1 MPVEILK
8 DFTGCPLLEKGPE
21 NKGDAILD
29 FTVRV
34 LLDAFKLVT
43 YEADGKLQ
51 CEFATLRFIEEPGV
65 HPRFDGKEFC
75 LRKST
80 FQAEQQTAIR
90 SGRVI
95 DAITICDEAAFE
107 TADIE

>member
-1 MPVEILK
+1 MLAVRRSRKVSE
-8 DFTGCPLLEKGPE
+8 DQS
-21 NKGDAILD
+21 DAILN
-29 FTVRV
+29 FAVRMF
-34 LLDAFKLVT
+34 LDASELVT
-43 YEADGKLQ
+43 HEADGKLQ
-51 CEFATLRFIEEPGV
+51 SEFATLCFIEEPGV

-75 LRKST
+75 LRESP